1 MKRLYFILAV
11 MFVMIGVF
19 QTKAQTTIKL
29 DATTHKTTIHSCLG
43 FFYDNNPN
51 GNYSNNQDYWM
62 TFCPSVPGR
71 RVRLDFTIFDVDQSD
86 QMIIYEGVDT
96 TASPMTNATANS
108 LFFTSTDLAGQVIM
122 APPTD
127 TSGCLTVRFK
137 SNACAVSSGL

>member
-51 GNYSNNQDYWM
+51 AWM
-62 TFCPSVPGR
+62 
-71 RVRLDFTIFDVDQSD
+71 
-86 QMIIYEGVDT
+86 
-96 TASPMTNATANS
+96 A
-108 LFFTSTDLAGQVIM
+108 
-122 APPTD
+122 
-127 TSGCLTVRFK
+127 
-137 SNACAVSSGL
+137 